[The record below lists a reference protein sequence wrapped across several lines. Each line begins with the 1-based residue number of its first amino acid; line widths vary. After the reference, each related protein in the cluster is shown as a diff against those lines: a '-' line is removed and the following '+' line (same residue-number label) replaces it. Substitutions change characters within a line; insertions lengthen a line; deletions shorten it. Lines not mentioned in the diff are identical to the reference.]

1 MQFFYSGCTNLH
13 SRKQCTHYTSLTF
26 VICGYFDD
34 SHSDR
39 GEVIPDYVFF
49 FFTTPTTFSVINVI
63 FYTCM
68 FIPLL
73 ITVVIADFIIVFSFV
88 LAYLS
93 I

>member
-49 FFTTPTTFSVINVI
+49 FLLPPPHFLLSMS
-63 FYTCM
+63 Y
-68 FIPLL
+68 FIP
-73 ITVVIADFIIVFSFV
+73 VC
-88 LAYLS
+88 LS
-93 I
+93 LY